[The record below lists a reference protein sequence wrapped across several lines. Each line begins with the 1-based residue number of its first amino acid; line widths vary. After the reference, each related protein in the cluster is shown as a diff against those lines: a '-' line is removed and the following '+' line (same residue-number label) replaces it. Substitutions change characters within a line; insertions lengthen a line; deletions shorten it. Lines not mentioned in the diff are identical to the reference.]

1 MIKKAFI
8 KTILA
13 LVGYALFMLFVFWL
27 LQQPG
32 ENGGDDGI
40 FLLIV
45 GTPLATG
52 VFCCQLEN
60 LINTIKENN
69 K

>member
-8 KTILA
+8 KTALA
-13 LVGYALFMLFVFWL
+13 LVGYALFMGLVFWL

-45 GTPLATG
+45 GTPMFTG
-52 VFCCQLEN
+52 CFCVQLESLVN
-60 LINTIKENN
+60 AIKENDR
-69 K
+69 

>member
-1 MIKKAFI
+1 MKKALI
-8 KTILA
+8 KTVAA
-13 LVGYALFMLFVFWL
+13 LIGYVLFMFFVFWL

-52 VFCCQLEN
+52 TFCCQLESLVN
-60 LINTIKENN
+60 AIKEGER
-69 K
+69 

>member
-1 MIKKAFI
+1 MIKKALI
-8 KTILA
+8 KTILS
-13 LVGYALFMLFVFWL
+13 LIGYALFMVFVFWL

-32 ENGGDDGI
+32 EKGGDDGI

-45 GTPLATG
+45 GTPMATG
-52 VFCCQLEN
+52 VFCCQLES
-60 LINTIKENN
+60 LVNTIKEND